1 MRKLLKYAAIVLAV
15 IFLLLVAVLLLTQ
28 TSFFR
33 GKVKSKVIQ
42 LVENKLDLN
51 FSIGELQG
59 NFYNHLLLADVELRD
74 GDSLLASFGS
84 LKVNYNLK
92 PLLNA
97 TVSIDSLELK
107 DPYFNLW
114 QNTDSLWNIATLI
127 PGNSDNTERK
137 PKPFRLTID
146 VKNVVIKHGEL
157 AITALSE
164 AMPSG
169 VKDINLL
176 ADGKYSSGDIN
187 IALKSFACATRNPDF
202 KLKQLSGKCFIGQEE
217 IKVDS
222 LFILAGNSGIDFN
235 GSYFSAANFEGA
247 ITAGKV
253 DKEDFSLFVP
263 SFKLLCSPAIKASF
277 SAVNDSLVANI
288 LLQNSDETIDATLA
302 LGAFSHLQL
311 PNAAVP
317 YRAQLKIGNVNIN
330 HWISLGTAQL
340 LVNGELKINGDNLKN
355 IKSEAKIEGQFYNSV
370 YNTINLKLVDLKGVY
385 ADDSVNAIVLAQSDY
400 GEVALAGGL
409 DFSGQPEYNVNINA
423 KNLELHRF
431 VTDLEQT
438 ILNGKIYATG
448 KGFDPKKIQAAIN
461 LNLGSSTIYNFEV
474 DSLLALANT
483 NRQQLKFDT
492 LQAFAPGILLNGSG
506 QLMLDSMQL
515 NARFLASAE
524 TPGFLDSLVE
534 LPLTFDSA
542 YTTATLHGSFND
554 LEIAG
559 TLDVHNVNA
568 YAVDLGKTKANYKVN
583 VFNDSYKVAVN
594 AEALQ
599 VKTGT
604 IILDT
609 FAVDYTFDGEQMNV
623 LGELAWNDVLKA
635 RFNSVIEAGDTT
647 LLELSA
653 LEVNSQWA
661 DIFLPDTMTAS
672 IFNNRF
678 LEISNL
684 VLKDRNQEQF
694 SFAANGLVSAA
705 DTSNFKV
712 EISELDLR
720 ELNKYLGEEYQ
731 LEGILNSNFELRG
744 RSHNP
749 TIEGKLDVA
758 RPRFGNYALN
768 PFHASFAYADKQG
781 ALELTMPELG
791 ELFFAKV
798 VAAFN
803 LSLDSLQLNFSPP
816 ETFDGTFR
824 IDSVDLRKMV
834 KTYTPNDSIK
844 GILEVDIQTK
854 GDLDN
859 PLIFGEMHLSNGTY
873 LNENI
878 GLYYNDIF
886 GALSFYGNKI
896 EIDTLLVKQKNGLI
910 SVFGELEFDSTIVT
924 GEINSSSLELD
935 AKNFFLAKHRNY
947 EILVDANTFVRS
959 ERNKPEFGGNIK
971 VLRSDLYLP
980 AFMKDSKGETE
991 LDVPLLVQA
1000 LEKPDDSLQNTL
1012 AGQVVAKAKNKKE
1025 TAWVNNLTGRLQVEI
1040 PRNTWIR
1047 SNDIRAELNG
1057 EVEIVKN
1064 GPYFELFGNVKVV
1077 RGQYILYGRKL
1088 NIKESEINFQG
1099 GEDFDPTLNIEAEY
1113 VYRGSDKEKRY
1124 LEMLITGEM
1133 SDPEIRFMLDDVE
1146 ISETDGISVLVFGAT
1161 SDEIGYGGNNGLINS
1176 IGSNAVASMISSQL
1190 SKTIGSQLN
1199 LDMIEI
1205 TTTENWQSAA
1215 FVVGKYITNDIFVI
1229 YQRGFGEVSGDEIT
1243 PETVTIEYEIN
1254 DKLFLRLQ
1262 SGNSKESGVDVIL
1275 KFEQELEK
1283 HSNIKNIPRK

>member
-1 MRKLLKYAAIVLAV
+1 MLAV
-15 IFLLLVAVLLLTQ
+15 IILLIGGMLLLTQ
-28 TSFFR
+28 TAFFR
-33 GKVKSKVIQ
+33 EKARIKVEQ
-42 LVENKLDLN
+42 LVESKLELDLSVGN
-51 FSIGELQG
+51 LDG
-59 NFYNHLLLADVELRD
+59 NFYNNLILREVKLLD
-74 GDSLLASFGS
+74 GDSLLASLGS
-84 LKVNYNLK
+84 LKLKYNLK

-97 TVSIDSLELK
+97 TVSVDSIVLK
-107 DPYFNLW
+107 NPYINLW
-114 QNTDSLWNIATLI
+114 QNTDSVWNISTFI
-127 PGNSDNTERK
+127 PGNSHNTERK

-146 VKNVVIKHGEL
+146 VKNVVIKQGEL

-164 AMPSG
+164 ALPSG
-169 VKDINLL
+169 AKDINLL
-176 ADGKYSSGDIN
+176 AGGVYSSDEIKIG
-187 IALKSFACATRNPDF
+187 LQSFGCTTIKPDF
-202 KLKQLSGKCFIGQEE
+202 KLKQLSGKCVIGNEKIQ
-217 IKVDS
+217 VDS
-222 LFILAGNSGIDFN
+222 LLLLAGNSGIDFN
-235 GSYFSAANFEGA
+235 GSYISAANFEGA

-317 YRAQLKIGNVNIN
+317 YQAQLKIGNVNIN

-355 IKSEAKIEGQFYNSV
+355 IQSEANIEGQFYNSV

-448 KGFDPKKIQAAIN
+448 KGFDPKKIQAAVN

-474 DSLLALANT
+474 DSLLALATT

-492 LQAFAPGILLNGSG
+492 LQAFAPGVLLNGSG

-542 YTTATLHGSFND
+542 YTTATLHGPFND
-554 LEIAG
+554 LEIDG
-559 TLDVHNVNA
+559 TLDLHNANA
-568 YAVDLGKTKANYKVN
+568 YAVDLSKTKANYKVN

-604 IILDT
+604 ILLDT
-609 FAVDYTFDGEQMNV
+609 LAVDYTFDGEQMNV

-635 RFNSVIEAGDTT
+635 RFCSVIEAGDTI

-694 SFAANGLVSAA
+694 SFAANGLVSAV
-705 DTSNFKV
+705 DSSNFSV
-712 EISELDLR
+712 EINKFDLA

-731 LEGILNSNFELRG
+731 LGGRLNVDMALHGWSNAP
-744 RSHNP
+744 S
-749 TIEGKLDVA
+749 IEGKLDVTD
-758 RPRFGNYALN
+758 PRYNIYAFN
-768 PFHASFAYADKQG
+768 PFQAIFTYANKQG
-781 ALELTMPELG
+781 AVELTMPELG
-791 ELFFAKV
+791 ELFFAKA
-798 VAAFN
+798 VAAFDLN
-803 LSLDSLQLNFSPP
+803 LDSLQLNFSLP
-816 ETFDGTFR
+816 ETFDGIFR
-824 IDSVDLRKMV
+824 IDSVDLRDLV
-834 KTYTPNDSIK
+834 KTYTPNDSVK
-844 GILEVDIQTK
+844 GILQVNVQTK
-854 GDLDN
+854 GKWND
-859 PLIFGEMHLSNGTY
+859 PLIYGNLHLKDGTY

-878 GLYYNDIF
+878 GIFYEDIF
-886 GALSFYGNKI
+886 GALSFHGNKVA
-896 EIDTLLVKQKNGLI
+896 IDTLLVKQKNGLI
-910 SVFGELEFDSTIVT
+910 SVFGELAFDSTIVT

-1088 NIKESEINFQG
+1088 NLKESEIIFQG
-1099 GEDFDPTLNIEAEY
+1099 GEEFDPTLNIEAEY